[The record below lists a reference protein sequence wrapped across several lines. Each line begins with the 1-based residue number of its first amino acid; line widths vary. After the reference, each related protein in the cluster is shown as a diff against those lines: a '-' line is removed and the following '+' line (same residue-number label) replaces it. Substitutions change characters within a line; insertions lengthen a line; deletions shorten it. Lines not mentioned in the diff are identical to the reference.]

1 MAAYPRQL
9 MPRTSRIRLL
19 QPPYH
24 PLFVHFPIALYFLGV
39 LMTLGYLWRRG
50 NHTHRI
56 DYERFA
62 YWSFLLSWLA
72 ALVASLV
79 GLVDRG
85 MLDYDDPRQQALD
98 QHITQAIFFIILNG
112 LVLYSRFRWP
122 RVLDSPKR
130 WLYLGLIGLGIAA
143 ITATGWL
150 GGKLVYELHVGIR

>member
-1 MAAYPRQL
+1 
-9 MPRTSRIRLL
+9 
-19 QPPYH
+19 
-24 PLFVHFPIALYFLGV
+24 
-39 LMTLGYLWRRG
+39 MTLGYLWRRG

-79 GLVDRG
+79 GLIDRG
-85 MLDYDDPRQQALD
+85 VLDYDDPRQQALD